1 MNPVPIFVTLRY
13 YLHICV
19 LACASGFSW
28 LVQKAPR
35 LARARLFKQP

>member
-13 YLHICV
+13 YIHLCV
-19 LACASGFSW
+19 LACAAGLSW

-35 LARARLFKQP
+35 LARSRFSKPQ